1 MPTFD
6 LDAFNTTWQEVYL
19 PGINEQ
25 APLAGSP
32 ALQLLQKSTDNTDL
46 ANLEARFEI
55 ELAPSAVTGF
65 RWEGESFPDG
75 EAPIRAQAIYK
86 LAKHTFKIDV
96 TREAIKRSSGQ
107 EAAFASVLEEKTESV
122 AKQIANDQSAHLW
135 HAGNG
140 VLATCTTTSASTT
153 LNLASSTTRAQMKVF
168 RRNQQISLGTLAAT
182 TTVSARRVI
191 VGIDR
196 ANKTLTLD
204 AAVTTTGSHFVF
216 NAGSGGSTSWGS
228 RAPVSIPQIVAG
240 SGTLFNI
247 DPATHPEW
255 VSTTNATGGV
265 LTDALVAEVI
275 DSVRDTYQEEPD
287 TIFARDEVVR
297 RAELEYGTLVRY
309 TMAEQETLKSGVQA
323 LEIHGKPVVKDNF
336 CPDNS
341 AYFLNTKSSAGIQML
356 TDGSGYTDLDE
367 GSGQAGFR
375 VLEDTDV
382 LRARGVAYYN
392 IGTKARAAHA
402 VATGLAE

>member
-6 LDAFNTTWQEVYL
+6 LAAFNTTYKEVYL

-25 APLAGSP
+25 VPLAGSP

-75 EAPIRAQAIYK
+75 EAPIRAQAVYK

-107 EAAFASVLEEKTESV
+107 EAAYASVLEEKTESV

-168 RRNQQISLGTLAAT
+168 RRNQQISLGTLAAP
-182 TTVSARRVI
+182 TTVEARRVI

-255 VSTTNATGGV
+255 VSTVNATGGV

-275 DSVRDTYQEEPD
+275 DAVRDTYQEEPD

-309 TMAEQETLKSGVQA
+309 TMAEQEALKAGVKA

-336 CPDNS
+336 CPDNA

-356 TDGSGYTDLDE
+356 TDGAGYTDLDE

-392 IGTKARAAHA
+392 VGTKARAAHA